1 MKKVLLKFWAFL
13 NSIYLQSI
21 LGFIAFIS
29 WDEANHLGNMTRTFS
44 QVGKRL
50 STSTRG
56 FSRGGSPDVT
66 PASENVAVAIT
77 SGYDGG
83 ALAMG
88 LITCACLI
96 SIVWLE
102 VNKSKLRK

>member
-1 MKKVLLKFWAFL
+1 MSKIKNSILKLWSLLT
-13 NSIYLQSI
+13 SIYLQVI
-21 LGFIAFIS
+21 LGFIAFLS
-29 WDEANHLGNMTRTFS
+29 WNRADYLG
-44 QVGKRL
+44 KE
-50 STSTRG
+50 TSEVIAK
-56 FSRGGSPDVT
+56 GGTVFIGNNRS
-66 PASENVAVAIT
+66 SEQMPEEIAAAVT

>member
-1 MKKVLLKFWAFL
+1 MSKIK
-13 NSIYLQSI
+13 NSILKLWSFITSNYLQSI
-21 LGFIAFIS
+21 LGFIAFLS
-29 WDEANHLGNMTRTFS
+29 WYEAYDLGHKSKLGSVVRY
-44 QVGKRL
+44 KL
-50 STSTRG
+50 STPSA
-56 FSRGGSPDVT
+56 PL
-66 PASENVAVAIT
+66 PIT

-102 VNKSKLRK
+102 VNKSKLHK

>member
-44 QVGKRL
+44 QVGERL
-50 STSTRG
+50 STPL
-56 FSRGGSPDVT
+56 RGGGSVT

>member
-1 MKKVLLKFWAFL
+1 MKKVLLKFWSFITS
-13 NSIYLQSI
+13 NYLQSI
-21 LGFIAFIS
+21 LGFIAFLS
-29 WDEANHLGNMTRTFS
+29 WYEAYDLGHNS
-44 QVGKRL
+44 NGH
-50 STSTRG
+50 
-56 FSRGGSPDVT
+56 
-66 PASENVAVAIT
+66 IT

>member
-1 MKKVLLKFWAFL
+1 MKKVLLKFWSFITS
-13 NSIYLQSI
+13 NYLQSI
-21 LGFIAFIS
+21 LGFIAFLS
-29 WDEANHLGNMTRTFS
+29 WYEAYDLGNTTKRFS
-44 QVGKRL
+44 EVGRSL
-50 STSTRG
+50 SS
-56 FSRGGSPDVT
+56 FGGGGEPSQ
-66 PASENVAVAIT
+66 EVAVAGT

-102 VNKSKLRK
+102 VNKSKLHK

>member
-29 WDEANHLGNMTRTFS
+29 WDDANHLGNMTRTFS
-44 QVGKRL
+44 QVGERL
-50 STSTRG
+50 STSLRRG
-56 FSRGGSPDVT
+56 ESVT

-102 VNKSKLRK
+102 VNKSKLHK

>member
-1 MKKVLLKFWAFL
+1 MKKALLKFWAFL

-29 WDEANHLGNMTRTFS
+29 WDDANHLGNMTRTFS
-44 QVGKRL
+44 QVGERL
-50 STSTRG
+50 STSLR
-56 FSRGGSPDVT
+56 RGGSGGSVT
-66 PASENVAVAIT
+66 PSSENVAVAIT